1 VIINLSS
8 ICVQNKT
15 MFTIRIIPRA
25 TRKGVPPLILGY
37 KQIIAKIADDLL
49 EYGTLNSDQVKI
61 IVDEITGEE

>member
-1 VIINLSS
+1 
-8 ICVQNKT
+8 